1 MIYIYTQI
9 YKYILCSKIKA
20 IPEVTR
26 FIYYINNIKK
36 MAEAIMAC
44 VIQFMV

>member
-1 MIYIYTQI
+1 MIYIYIQI

-20 IPEVTR
+20 IPAVTR

-36 MAEAIMAC
+36 MAETIMAC
-44 VIQFMV
+44 IIQVML